1 MSDFNVY
8 RDGKSPNNALLGS
21 WILTLYRKG
30 RSHRIEVQYAGLP
43 AYVSGKVPPLRPPP
57 FMAVLESQHL
67 FS

>member
-1 MSDFNVY
+1 VSNVDAYHDAKPFN
-8 RDGKSPNNALLGS
+8 DALLGS
-21 WILTLYRKG
+21 WTLTLYRKG

-43 AYVSGKVPPLRPPP
+43 AYISGKVPPLRPPP